1 MEKPILILIAG
12 GTASGKT
19 TVVSKL
25 LSHFDANSVSI
36 LSMDNYYKRNDNIS
50 LQERKKINYDHPDA
64 IDMELLKKHIIELL
78 NNKDIDC
85 PVYDFIN
92 HNRSNEI
99 IHIKHTPVIIVEG
112 ILALYDK
119 NIRDLADIQI
129 FVESE
134 ADIRFIRR
142 LRRDIKERG
151 RDVDDVIR
159 QYLSTVKPMYDAY
172 VAPTK
177 RYADIIIPND
187 TKHDMAIDILATKID
202 NIIKKQSFPSFN
214 QRFIKT

>member
-25 LSHFDANSVSI
+25 LSHFDANSVSV
-36 LSMDNYYKRNDNIS
+36 LAMDNYYKRNDNIS
-50 LQERKKINYDHPDA
+50 LEERKKINYDHPDA

-99 IHIKHTPVIIVEG
+99 IHIKHTSVIIVEG

-202 NIIKKQSFPSFN
+202 NIIKK
-214 QRFIKT
+214 

>member
-36 LSMDNYYKRNDNIS
+36 LAMDNYYKRNDNIS
-50 LQERKKINYDHPDA
+50 LEERKKINYDHPDA

-202 NIIKKQSFPSFN
+202 NIIKK
-214 QRFIKT
+214 

>member
-36 LSMDNYYKRNDNIS
+36 LAMDNYYKRNDNIS
-50 LQERKKINYDHPDA
+50 LEERKKINYDHPDA

-202 NIIKKQSFPSFN
+202 NIIP
-214 QRFIKT
+214 KTVYKSILPIT

>member
-19 TVVSKL
+19 TVVRKL
-25 LSHFDANSVSI
+25 LSHFDKNSVSI
-36 LSMDNYYKRNDNIS
+36 LAMDNYYKRNDNIP
-50 LQERKKINYDHPDA
+50 LEKRKLINYDHPDA
-64 IDMELLKKHIIELL
+64 IDMELLKNHIIDLL
-78 NNKDIDC
+78 NNKDVDC

-99 IHIKHTPVIIVEG
+99 IHIKHTPVVIVEG

-142 LRRDIKERG
+142 LKRDIKERG
-151 RDVDDVIR
+151 RDVDDVIK
-159 QYLSTVKPMYDAY
+159 QYLSTVKPMYDSY

-177 RYADIIIPND
+177 RFADIIIPND

-202 NIIKKQSFPSFN
+202 NIISK
-214 QRFIKT
+214 

>member
-36 LSMDNYYKRNDNIS
+36 LAMDNYYKRNDNIS
-50 LQERKKINYDHPDA
+50 LEERKKINYDHPDA

-99 IHIKHTPVIIVEG
+99 IYIKHTPVIIVEG

-129 FVESE
+129 FGESE

-202 NIIKKQSFPSFN
+202 NIIKK
-214 QRFIKT
+214 

>member
-36 LSMDNYYKRNDNIS
+36 LAMDNYYKRNDNIS
-50 LQERKKINYDHPDA
+50 LEERKKINYDHPDA

-99 IHIKHTPVIIVEG
+99 IYIKHTPVIIVEG

-202 NIIKKQSFPSFN
+202 NIIKK
-214 QRFIKT
+214 

>member
-19 TVVSKL
+19 TVVNKL
-25 LSHFDANSVSI
+25 LSHFNENSISI
-36 LSMDNYYKRNDNIS
+36 LTMDNYYKRNDNIS
-50 LQERKKINYDHPDA
+50 LERRKKINYDHPDS
-64 IDMELLKKHIIELL
+64 IDMELLKKHIFDLL

-92 HNRSNEI
+92 HNRRNEI
-99 IHIKHTPVIIVEG
+99 IHIKHTSVIIVEG

-119 NIRDLADIQI
+119 DIRDLADIQI

-151 RDVDDVIR
+151 RAVDDVIS
-159 QYLSTVKPMYDAY
+159 QYLSTVKPMYDSY

-187 TKHDMAIDILATKID
+187 TKHDMAIDILANKIN
-202 NIIKKQSFPSFN
+202 NIINK
-214 QRFIKT
+214 

>member
-1 MEKPILILIAG
+1 
-12 GTASGKT
+12 
-19 TVVSKL
+19 
-25 LSHFDANSVSI
+25 
-36 LSMDNYYKRNDNIS
+36 
-50 LQERKKINYDHPDA
+50 
-64 IDMELLKKHIIELL
+64 MELLKKHIIELL

-202 NIIKKQSFPSFN
+202 NIIKK
-214 QRFIKT
+214 